1 MLMCMW
7 YSINLYSSVLYGEEI
22 NTCTLSLYFFSWQIV
37 SQKPHLSDKF
47 LLHILVIFIQFWV
60 QYIPS
65 EILVQSREDHLILC
79 KATLSQQQQQPK
91 KKQEEVHPTLGFKN
105 LEISSLIT
113 NTQYVQIKSWFSCH
127 IYFFIFDDR

>member
-1 MLMCMW
+1 MHFT
-7 YSINLYSSVLYGEEI
+7 YFGYFHPVL
-22 NTCTLSLYFFSWQIV
+22 S
-37 SQKPHLSDKF
+37 P
-47 LLHILVIFIQFWV
+47 
-60 QYIPS
+60 IPS

-127 IYFFIFDDR
+127 IYFFIFDNR